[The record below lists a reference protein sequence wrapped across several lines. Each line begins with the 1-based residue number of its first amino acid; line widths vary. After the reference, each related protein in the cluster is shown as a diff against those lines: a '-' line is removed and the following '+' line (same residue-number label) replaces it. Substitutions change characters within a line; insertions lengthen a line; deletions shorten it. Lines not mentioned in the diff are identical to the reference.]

1 MDIYTPSEIKECLT
15 LDKTL
20 KEYIVRKTD
29 LLKQNVSG
37 GVNKSLLDETL
48 KLFYET
54 EDKFAKMKCGK
65 KIEYLRLNETAVL
78 DLEQAI
84 KSEASVLEKNK
95 REQNI
100 YIGLGAIVVLTA
112 FYILIKK

>member
-1 MDIYTPSEIKECLT
+1 MDIYTPSEIKDCLL

-29 LLKQNVSG
+29 LLKQDVAG
-37 GVNKSLLDETL
+37 EVNKNLLDETQ
-48 KLFYET
+48 KMFNET
-54 EDKFAKMKCGK
+54 EDKFARMKCGK

-84 KSEASVLEKNK
+84 KSEKSVLEKNK
-95 REQNI
+95 KEQNI
-100 YIGLGAIVVLTA
+100 YIGLGAIVLLTG

>member
-1 MDIYTPSEIKECLT
+1 MAIYSSSEIKDCIT

-20 KEYIVRKTD
+20 KELIVRKSD
-29 LLKQNVSG
+29 LLKQKVSG
-37 GVNKSLLDETL
+37 GVNQRLLDETL
-48 KLFYET
+48 KMFYET
-54 EDKFAKMKCGK
+54 EEKFLNMKCAK

-84 KSEASVLEKNK
+84 RSEASVLEKNK
-95 REQNI
+95 KEQNI
-100 YIGLGAIVVLTA
+100 YIALGGIVLLVG

>member
-1 MDIYTPSEIKECLT
+1 MYTQTEIKDCLV
-15 LDKTL
+15 LDQTL
-20 KEYIVRKTD
+20 KEYTVRRSD
-29 LLKQNVSG
+29 LLKQKVSG
-37 GVNKSLLDETL
+37 GVNQSLLKETE

-54 EDKFAKMKCGK
+54 EEKFLNMKCAK

-84 KSEASVLEKNK
+84 KSEASVIEKNK
-95 REQNI
+95 KEQNV
-100 YIGLGAIVVLTA
+100 YIALGGIVLLVG

>member
-1 MDIYTPSEIKECLT
+1 MYTPTEIKDCLI
-15 LDKTL
+15 LDQTL
-20 KEYIVRKTD
+20 KEYIVRKSD
-29 LLKQNVSG
+29 LQKQKVSG
-37 GVNKSLLDETL
+37 GVNQSLLNETL

-54 EDKFAKMKCGK
+54 EEKFAKMKCAK

-84 KSEASVLEKNK
+84 RSEASVLEKNK
-95 REQNI
+95 KEQNI
-100 YIGLGAIVVLTA
+100 YIALGGIVLLVG

>member
-1 MDIYTPSEIKECLT
+1 MAIYSSSEINDCLT
-15 LDKTL
+15 LDKKL
-20 KEYIVRKTD
+20 REYIIRKSD
-29 LLKQNVSG
+29 LLKQNVNG
-37 GVNKSLLDETL
+37 GVNQSLLNETL

-54 EDKFAKMKCGK
+54 EEKFLNMKCAK

-84 KSEASVLEKNK
+84 RSEASVLEKNK
-95 REQNI
+95 KEQNI
-100 YIGLGAIVVLTA
+100 YIALGGIVLLVG

>member
-1 MDIYTPSEIKECLT
+1 MASYTSTEIKDCLA
-15 LDKTL
+15 LDKVL
-20 KEYIVRKTD
+20 KEYIVRKSD
-29 LLKQNVSG
+29 LLKQKVAGS
-37 GVNKSLLDETL
+37 VNQSLLDETL
-48 KLFYET
+48 KKFYET
-54 EDKFAKMKCGK
+54 EVNFLKMKCRK

-95 REQNI
+95 REKNI
-100 YIGLGAIVVLTA
+100 YIGLGAVVVLIG

>member
-1 MDIYTPSEIKECLT
+1 MAIYSSSEIKDCII

-20 KEYIVRKTD
+20 KELIVRKSD
-29 LLKQNVSG
+29 MLKQKVSG
-37 GVNKSLLDETL
+37 GVNQGLLNETL
-48 KLFYET
+48 KLLSEAEENFL
-54 EDKFAKMKCGK
+54 KMKCAK

-95 REQNI
+95 KEQNI
-100 YIGLGAIVVLTA
+100 YIALGGIVLLVG

>member
-1 MDIYTPSEIKECLT
+1 MSIYSSSEIKDCLT

-20 KEYIVRKTD
+20 KELIVRKSD
-29 LLKQNVSG
+29 LLKQNAKG
-37 GVNKSLLDETL
+37 GVNQNLLNETL

-54 EDKFAKMKCGK
+54 EDKFAKIKCAK

-84 KSEASVLEKNK
+84 KSEAKEVEEIDKSEAKEEVYVFDAST
-95 REQNI
+95 I
-100 YIGLGAIVVLTA
+100 CY
-112 FYILIKK
+112 

>member
-1 MDIYTPSEIKECLT
+1 MDIYTPNEIRDCLL

-20 KEYIVRKTD
+20 KEYLDRKTG
-29 LLKQNVSG
+29 LLKQNVG
-37 GVNKSLLDETL
+37 GGASQILLKETIDKYYEGEIKFSKL
-48 KLFYET
+48 KC
-54 EDKFAKMKCGK
+54 AK

-84 KSEASVLEKNK
+84 KSEESVLKKNK
-95 REQNI
+95 KEENI
-100 YIGLGAIVVLTA
+100 YIVLGGIVVLVG

>member
-1 MDIYTPSEIKECLT
+1 MAIYTPSEIKDCII

-20 KEYIVRKTD
+20 KELIVRKSD
-29 LLKQNVSG
+29 MLKQKVSG
-37 GVNKSLLDETL
+37 GVNQGLLNETL
-48 KLFYET
+48 KLFYES
-54 EDKFAKMKCGK
+54 EEKFLNMKCQK

-95 REQNI
+95 KEQNI
-100 YIGLGAIVVLTA
+100 YIALGGIVLLVG

>member
-1 MDIYTPSEIKECLT
+1 M
-15 LDKTL
+15 
-20 KEYIVRKTD
+20 
-29 LLKQNVSG
+29 LKQSANGS
-37 GVNKSLLDETL
+37 VNQNLLNETL
-48 KLFYET
+48 SLFYQT
-54 EDKFAKMKCGK
+54 EEKFAKMKCSK

-95 REQNI
+95 KEQNI
-100 YIGLGAIVVLTA
+100 YIALGGITVLIA

>member
-1 MDIYTPSEIKECLT
+1 MGIYTSSEIKDCLR

-20 KEYIVRKTD
+20 KEYLVRKSD
-29 LLKQNVSG
+29 LLKQKVSG
-37 GVNKSLLDETL
+37 GVNQSLLDETL

-54 EDKFAKMKCGK
+54 EEKFTKMKCAK
-65 KIEYLRLNETAVL
+65 KIEYLRLNESAVL

-84 KSEASVLEKNK
+84 RSEASVLGKNK

-100 YIGLGAIVVLTA
+100 YIALGGIILLTG
-112 FYILIKK
+112 FIIIIRK

>member
-1 MDIYTPSEIKECLT
+1 MYTPSEIKDCLI
-15 LDKTL
+15 LDQTL
-20 KEYIVRKTD
+20 KEYMVRKSD
-29 LLKQNVSG
+29 LQKQKVSG
-37 GVNKSLLDETL
+37 GVNQSLLNETL

-54 EDKFAKMKCGK
+54 EEKFLNMKCAK

-84 KSEASVLEKNK
+84 RSEASVLEKNK
-95 REQNI
+95 KEQNI
-100 YIGLGAIVVLTA
+100 YIALGGIVLLVG

>member
-1 MDIYTPSEIKECLT
+1 MDIYTPSEIKYCLT

-20 KEYIVRKTD
+20 KEYIIRKTD
-29 LLKQNVSG
+29 MLKQDVAG
-37 GVNKSLLDETL
+37 GVNKKLLDETI
-48 KLFYET
+48 KQFNES
-54 EDKFAKMKCGK
+54 EDKFAKMNCPQ

-84 KSEASVLEKNK
+84 KSEASVLGKNK
-95 REQNI
+95 KEQNM
-100 YIGLGAIVVLTA
+100 YIGLGAIVILTG

>member
-1 MDIYTPSEIKECLT
+1 MDIYTPREIKDCLA

-29 LLKQNVSG
+29 LLKQNIAG
-37 GVNKSLLDETL
+37 GVNKNLLNETI
-48 KLFYET
+48 KVFNET
-54 EDKFAKMKCGK
+54 EDKFAKMNCPN

-84 KSEASVLEKNK
+84 RSEASVIEKNK
-95 REQNI
+95 KEQNI
-100 YIGLGAIVVLTA
+100 YIALGGVTLLIA

>member
-1 MDIYTPSEIKECLT
+1 MAMYTPKEIKDCLL

-20 KEYIVRKTD
+20 KEYLVRKSD
-29 LLKQNVSG
+29 LLKQDANG
-37 GVNKSLLDETL
+37 GVNKSLLNETL

-54 EDKFAKMKCGK
+54 EEKFAKMKCAK
-65 KIEYLRLNETAVL
+65 KIEYLKLNETAVL

-84 KSEASVLEKNK
+84 KSEASVIEKNK
-95 REQNI
+95 KEQNI
-100 YIGLGAIVVLTA
+100 YIALGGIMLLTA

>member
-1 MDIYTPSEIKECLT
+1 MDIYTSSEIKYCLA

-29 LLKQNVSG
+29 LLKQDVSG
-37 GVNKSLLDETL
+37 GVNRNLLNETL

-54 EDKFAKMKCGK
+54 EEKFVKMKCAK

-95 REQNI
+95 KEQNI
-100 YIGLGAIVVLTA
+100 YIALGGIMVLTA